1 MLKNIL
7 SYNFNNKWGF
17 FLIRL
22 GDLTIPTMDD
32 IDINSKKILLRID
45 INSPVDENG
54 KIIDDSRI
62 RAHIVTIKELI
73 KNNNSVV
80 LISHQG
86 RPGDKDFISLEEHAK
101 ILSHYLGE
109 EVYFVDDV
117 IGPYARELIKKLEAR
132 KILLLDN
139 VRFISEELIEAP
151 PQQQAK
157 TFLVRKLAPL
167 FDAYVNDAFA
177 TAHRSQPSIVG
188 FPLVLPSA
196 AGKVME
202 REVSALAKIFNPED
216 SPKIFVLGG
225 GKVHDTIRIIENLVK
240 RRIADRILTGGLVAE
255 LFALAKGMSLGQ
267 KNMEILEKIGIL
279 SLVPRARKL
288 LLSGAPIEIPVDYK
302 VEKDNNVIEEPAS
315 KVSGVIKD
323 IGTTTA
329 EIYSSFIKDAKVVV
343 LRGPMGVIED
353 DRFKAGSKT
362 VLNAALEGQ
371 VYVIIGGGHMISVLD
386 KNAKIDENRV
396 HISTGGGALLL
407 FLSGER
413 LPALEALSMSAVS
426 KSD

>member
-1 MLKNIL
+1 
-7 SYNFNNKWGF
+7 
-17 FLIRL
+17 
-22 GDLTIPTMDD
+22 MDD
-32 IDINSKKILLRID
+32 IDLHSKKVLLRVD
-45 INSPVDENG
+45 INSPVSENG
-54 KIIDDSRI
+54 KILDDSRI
-62 RAHIVTIKELI
+62 KAHVVTIKELL
-73 KNNNSVV
+73 NNGNSVV

-101 ILSHYLGE
+101 ILSQHLGE
-109 EVYFVDDV
+109 EVTFIDDV
-117 IGPYARELIKKLEAR
+117 IGPYARESIKKLESKR
-132 KILLLDN
+132 VLLLDN
-139 VRFISEELIEAP
+139 IRLISEELIEAP
-151 PQQQAK
+151 PQQHAK

-196 AGKVME
+196 AGRVME
-202 REVSALAKIFNPED
+202 REVSALARIFNPED

-225 GKVHDTIRIIENLVK
+225 GKVHDTIRIIENLVR

-255 LFALAKGMSLGQ
+255 LFAVAKGMNLNP
-267 KNMEILEKIGIL
+267 KNMEILEKLGIL

-302 VEKDNNVIEEPAS
+302 VENNGSVSEEPS
-315 KVSGVIKD
+315 NRINGIIKD

-329 EIYSSFIKDAKVVV
+329 EIYSSFIKEAKVVV

-353 DRFKAGSKT
+353 ERFKDGSKS
-362 VLNAALEGQ
+362 VLKAALEGQ
-371 VYVIIGGGHMISVLD
+371 GYVIIGGGHMVSVLD
-386 KNAKIDENRV
+386 KGSNLDSSKV

-407 FLSGER
+407 FLSGEK
-413 LPALEALSMSAVS
+413 LPALEALSLSRVS
-426 KSD
+426 KS

>member
-1 MLKNIL
+1 MIKI
-7 SYNFNNKWGF
+7 
-17 FLIRL
+17 
-22 GDLTIPTMDD
+22 GDLSIPTMDD
-32 IDINSKKILLRID
+32 IDLHSKKVLLRVD
-45 INSPVDENG
+45 INSPVSENG
-54 KIIDDSRI
+54 KILDDSRI
-62 RAHIVTIKELI
+62 KAHVVTIKELL
-73 KNNNSVV
+73 NNGNSVV

-101 ILSHYLGE
+101 ILSQHLGE
-109 EVYFVDDV
+109 EVTFIDDV
-117 IGPYARELIKKLEAR
+117 IGPYARESIKKLESKR
-132 KILLLDN
+132 VLLLDN
-139 VRFISEELIEAP
+139 IRLISEELIEAP
-151 PQQQAK
+151 PQQHAK

-196 AGKVME
+196 AGRVME
-202 REVSALAKIFNPED
+202 REVSALARIFNPED

-225 GKVHDTIRIIENLVK
+225 GKVHDTIRIIENLVR

-255 LFALAKGMSLGQ
+255 LFAVAKGMNLNP
-267 KNMEILEKIGIL
+267 KNMEILEKLGIL

-302 VEKDNNVIEEPAS
+302 VENNGSVSEEPS
-315 KVSGVIKD
+315 NRINGIIKD

-329 EIYSSFIKDAKVVV
+329 EIYSSFIKEAKVVV

-353 DRFKAGSKT
+353 DRFKDGSKS
-362 VLNAALEGQ
+362 VLKAALEGQ
-371 VYVIIGGGHMISVLD
+371 GYVIIGGGHMVSVLD
-386 KNAKIDENRV
+386 KGSNLDSSKV

-407 FLSGER
+407 FLSGEK
-413 LPALEALSMSAVS
+413 LPALEALSLSRVS
-426 KSD
+426 KS